1 MNNDPISEMILERE
15 ARVEK
20 YRAQIESLSAEIK
33 VLREAQSRTNTVARP
48 PMVSQGLVNT
58 HIDTRQ
64 VTVALDGFPIR
75 IRDRQLSGL
84 WRDVLRFVA
93 KRHETTLHDIMGYSA
108 QNGLDIKYDSLRSQL
123 AGYVNN
129 GLLERV
135 RDGVFKITSHG
146 LDKIGGA
153 HDIFDEKN

>member
-58 HIDTRQ
+58 HIDTRGH
-64 VTVALDGFPIR
+64 VTLAVDGFPIR

-93 KRHETTLHDIMGYSA
+93 KRPETTLHDIMGYSA
-108 QNGLDIKYDSLRSQL
+108 QKGLDIKYDSLRSQL

-153 HDIFDEKN
+153 SDIFD